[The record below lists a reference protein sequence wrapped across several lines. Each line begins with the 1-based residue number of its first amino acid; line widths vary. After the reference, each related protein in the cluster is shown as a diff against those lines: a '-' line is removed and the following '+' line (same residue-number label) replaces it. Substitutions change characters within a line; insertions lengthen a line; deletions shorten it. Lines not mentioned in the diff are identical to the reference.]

1 MDGQGDSQRGRGHRI
16 DDGAKGI
23 FLAAVKRGAWLR
35 DAARAAGYTVSG
47 FWKERKRDPAFDEA
61 VEEALELSAAPRFIR
76 PTNGR
81 RLQLRRHRRLR
92 FHGWRREV
100 FLAHFAATGNETE
113 AAEAAGV
120 STATVYR
127 HRVKDPDFAAAHQ
140 AALDQSYV
148 RLEAEA
154 VRQRLLAQGK
164 MAEALERGLEVE
176 PAMVAEFA
184 RGDLAAEFERMMKLL
199 ARWDRR
205 GGGPGPRTVS
215 PAHRRPWTFEEAI
228 EALERKMRSLGI
240 PVRDAPE
247 AGDDSG
253 DGAGEEGDEV
263 Q

>member
-16 DDGAKGI
+16 DDGAKGT

-92 FHGWRREV
+92 FHDWRREV

-127 HRVKDPDFAAAHQ
+127 HRVKDPDFATAHQ

-154 VRQRLLAQGK
+154 VRQRLLAQRG

-176 PAMVAEFA
+176 PAIV
-184 RGDLAAEFERMMKLL
+184 AEFERMMKLL

-205 GGGPGPRTVS
+205 GGGAGPRTVS

-247 AGDDSG
+247 AGDHSG
-253 DGAGEEGDEV
+253 DGAAEDGDEV